1 MNTYQI
7 VLTINND
14 IVLAHIIASTT
25 ERAIHLFHINYIWGF
40 TIDHEIIILCENV
53 TDKHG
58 KPLKEKIK
66 IF

>member
-7 VLTINND
+7 VSSYNYD
-14 IVLAHIIASTT
+14 IVLAHVVAKTQDKAKELYLKKVLT
-25 ERAIHLFHINYIWGF
+25 LEEF
-40 TIDHEIIILCENV
+40 EIIILRENV

-58 KPLKEKIK
+58 NSLKEKIT

>member
-7 VLTINND
+7 VLSCNHDNVI
-14 IVLAHIIASTT
+14 AHVIAISK
-25 ERAIHLFHINYIWGF
+25 ERAIELFKNNYPWFLGQY
-40 TIDHEIIILCENV
+40 EIIILSENL

-58 KPLKEKIK
+58 NPLKEKIK

>member
-14 IVLAHIIASTT
+14 IVLAHIVANSSD
-25 ERAIHLFHINYIWGF
+25 RAIHLFHINYPLGF
-40 TIDHEIIILCENV
+40 TIEHKVIILCENV
-53 TDKHG
+53 TDKNG
-58 KPLKEKIK
+58 ISLKEKIK

>member
-7 VLTINND
+7 VLKFNND
-14 IVLAHIIASTT
+14 YVIAHIIASSN
-25 ERAIHLFHINYIWGF
+25 ERAIYLFENKYKYGF
-40 TIDHEIIILCENV
+40 TANHEIIILSENV

-58 KPLKEKIK
+58 NPLKEKIK

>member
-7 VLTINND
+7 VSSYNYD
-14 IVLAHIIASTT
+14 IVLAHVVAKTQ
-25 ERAIHLFHINYIWGF
+25 EKAKELYLKKVLLLEEF
-40 TIDHEIIILCENV
+40 EIIILCENV

>member
-7 VLTINND
+7 VSSYNYD
-14 IVLAHIIASTT
+14 IVLAHVVAKTQDKAK
-25 ERAIHLFHINYIWGF
+25 ELYLKKVLLLEEF
-40 TIDHEIIILCENV
+40 EIIILCENV

-58 KPLKEKIK
+58 NPLKEKIK

>member
-7 VLTINND
+7 VSSYNYD
-14 IVLAHIIASTT
+14 IVLAHIVASSK
-25 ERAIHLFHINYIWGF
+25 ERAIYLFNIKYKYGF
-40 TIDHEIIILCENV
+40 TDNYEIIILCENV

-58 KPLKEKIK
+58 NPIKEKIK